1 MSVRDD
7 LQKHL
12 TPELFAQVVDA
23 LGDDFIYDQVPRSR
37 LNRVIQQRD
46 EARTE
51 NETLKLQLAG
61 GTQPAANSNPPAQPT
76 TPAAQTANIDELKE
90 QLTQQFKAEQEQAI
104 KEVKIQYA
112 GLDKLRQAGALDAEL
127 VWSLIDKSKV
137 TLDDKGT
144 LTGLEEQIPGLK
156 ETKGFLFGQTNSV
169 PAGTG
174 KNGGSADPAQVVT
187 KDAFSKMT
195 TEEQLKFKESHPEQF
210 KQFLMT
216 M

>member
-61 GTQPAANSNPPAQPT
+61 GTQPTATSKPT
-76 TPAAQTANIDELKE
+76 TQPATPATQQVNIEELKE
-90 QLTQQFKAEQEQAI
+90 QLSQQFKTEQEQAI

-144 LTGLEEQIPGLK
+144 LTGLDEQIPGLK
-156 ETKGFLFGQTNSV
+156 EAKSFLFGEANSV
-169 PAGTG
+169 PSGTG
-174 KNGGSADPAQVVT
+174 KQGGSADPAQVVT

>member
-61 GTQPAANSNPPAQPT
+61 GTQSTATSKPT
-76 TPAAQTANIDELKE
+76 TQPATPATQTVNIEELKE
-90 QLTQQFKAEQEQAI
+90 QLSQQFKTEQEQAI
-104 KEVKIQYA
+104 KDVKIQYA

-144 LTGLEEQIPGLK
+144 LTGLDEQIPGLK
-156 ETKGFLFGQTNSV
+156 EAKSFLFGETNPV

-174 KNGGSADPAQVVT
+174 KQGGSADPAQVVT

>member
-61 GTQPAANSNPPAQPT
+61 GTQPTATSKPT
-76 TPAAQTANIDELKE
+76 TQPATPATQQVNIEELKE
-90 QLTQQFKAEQEQAI
+90 QLSQQFKTEQEQAI

-144 LTGLEEQIPGLK
+144 LTGLDEQIPGLK
-156 ETKGFLFGQTNSV
+156 EAKSFLFGEANSV

-174 KNGGSADPAQVVT
+174 KQGGSADPAQVVT